1 MEREVSEKAKVAER
15 RVISPQQQVISPP
28 PQRKN
33 QSTDPPSATSTFK
46 RRFSFK
52 KLSMTRNKSNQTK
65 YFRKKYYFEKL
76 FFYEKKVQI
85 HCENFFKTN
94 KKKVRTKQK
103 KVQEKIDP
111 SKFPANPYLLSLH
124 FQPIRSFFAIIG
136 ASAISTN
143 YRHLSQKF
151 KTVC

>member
-52 KLSMTRNKSNQTK
+52 KLSMTRNKSN
-65 YFRKKYYFEKL
+65 
-76 FFYEKKVQI
+76 
-85 HCENFFKTN
+85 
-94 KKKVRTKQK
+94 
-103 KVQEKIDP
+103 
-111 SKFPANPYLLSLH
+111 
-124 FQPIRSFFAIIG
+124 
-136 ASAISTN
+136 
-143 YRHLSQKF
+143 
-151 KTVC
+151 